1 METVLLPIA
10 VIIFFSF
17 FLLHRNLIRP
27 TAPSSLSLHVFSGCF
42 SFTGLGRFFWALS
55 FQLIGSFD

>member
-17 FLLHRNLIRP
+17 FLLHRTLIRP
-27 TAPSSLSLHVFSGCF
+27 TAPSSLSTRVLWLLFFHRSRPVL
-42 SFTGLGRFFWALS
+42 LGFVVPIDRFV
-55 FQLIGSFD
+55 